1 MHLFEIAMVNLGGAH
16 ILSATTNFVPRVGEK
31 VKSNG
36 ITFKVED
43 VTYDFGY
50 GTHSG
55 VIIVTIQASVVL

>member
-1 MHLFEIAMVNLGGAH
+1 MVDARGNH
-16 ILSATTNFVPRVGEK
+16 ILSGSTYFVPRVGEK

-50 GTHSG
+50 GTYSG
-55 VIIVTIQASVVL
+55 VTKVTIQASVVL